1 MQAPTALMLIA
12 VVLGA
17 PAARA
22 ETLTLGGRT
31 VILEPPAG
39 YCALDPARQNE
50 AELIAFNEKMQ
61 QPRNHVVMQLAD
73 CGELAEFRA
82 GTRQNFERYGQY
94 FAPLSEGA
102 VKPIT
107 DRTRASFLIEGA
119 RELPKIES
127 AAIVDEVAAKL
138 RESAGGAV
146 AGAQFLGV
154 LKQDDAGVYLGIAIG
169 KVTVGDQTV
178 SAGAMGVVGL
188 TLVNE
193 ISVSLGL
200 YRANVGAEAVPDLL
214 SKIQQT
220 LAAMIQANAEIEARE
235 EAGRAGWQATGFDA
249 VVGGLIGAA
258 IGLAAWAWY
267 RRRKTRAGPSA

>member
-1 MQAPTALMLIA
+1 MQAPTALILIA

-17 PAARA
+17 ATARA

-50 AELIAFNEKMQ
+50 ADIIAFNDKMQ
-61 QPRNHVVMQLAD
+61 QPHNHMVMQLAD

-107 DRTRASFLIEGA
+107 DRTRASFLAEGA

-127 AAIVDEVAAKL
+127 AAIVDEVTAKL
-138 RESAGGAV
+138 REGAGGAV

-154 LKQDDAGVYLGIAIG
+154 LKQDDAGVYLGIAVG
-169 KVTVGDQTV
+169 KITVGDQTV

-200 YRANVGAEAVPDLL
+200 YRANVGPEAVPDLL
-214 SKIQQT
+214 AKIQQT
-220 LAAMIQANAEIEARE
+220 LAAIIRANAEIEARE
-235 EAGRAGWQATGFDA
+235 EAGRGGWQATGFDA

-267 RRRKTRAGPSA
+267 RRGKTRAGPST